1 MKNTKIIEEASEKL
15 STLDI
20 DYMDTEEII
29 EVGRSEYILE
39 GLLREMKK
47 VGKE

>member
-1 MKNTKIIEEASEKL
+1 MKNIKIIEEALEKL
-15 STLDI
+15 STLDTE
-20 DYMDTEEII
+20 YMDTGEII

>member
-1 MKNTKIIEEASEKL
+1 MKNIKIIEEALEKL

-20 DYMDTEEII
+20 EYMDTEEII

>member
-1 MKNTKIIEEASEKL
+1 MKNTKIIEEALEKL

>member
-1 MKNTKIIEEASEKL
+1 MKNTKIIEEALEKL

-20 DYMDTEEII
+20 EYMDTEEII

>member
-1 MKNTKIIEEASEKL
+1 MKNIKIIEEALEKL
-15 STLDI
+15 STLDTE
-20 DYMDTEEII
+20 YMDTEEII